1 MPGPGQGKRAHKK
14 KWCDNT
20 RNAATTCTIT
30 TTTASTTT
38 DTAAATAINT
48 NDATHVDTA
57 TAVSSDDATLQLPLF
72 TYTHEEIQVLL
83 DEARLEGWEEG
94 VEEGLKMG
102 KEKILKNGQKMWE
115 KGKNAG
121 YRMGRK
127 DDLEEG
133 ERLAGHGE
141 GLCISKEAHIHEL
154 C

>member
-1 MPGPGQGKRAHKK
+1 
-14 KWCDNT
+14 
-20 RNAATTCTIT
+20 
-30 TTTASTTT
+30 
-38 DTAAATAINT
+38 
-48 NDATHVDTA
+48 
-57 TAVSSDDATLQLPLF
+57 
-72 TYTHEEIQVLL
+72 
-83 DEARLEGWEEG
+83 
-94 VEEGLKMG
+94 MG

-141 GLCISKEAHIHEL
+141 GLCISKEAHICEL